1 MNNSI
6 EFLFLDV
13 VHVKPMNQADYVDKL
28 SHRANKM
35 S

>member
-1 MNNSI
+1 MDNNI

-13 VHVKPMNQADYVDKL
+13 VKPLNQADYVDKL